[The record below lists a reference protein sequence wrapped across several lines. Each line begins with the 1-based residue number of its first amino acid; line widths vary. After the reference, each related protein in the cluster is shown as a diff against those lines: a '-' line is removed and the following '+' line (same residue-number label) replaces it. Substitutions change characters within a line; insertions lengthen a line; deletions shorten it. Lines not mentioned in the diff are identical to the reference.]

1 MLHVAF
7 NAAIGSRSF
16 SEFAVEPFNRGR
28 ILQFIG
34 PYAQDIFQIG
44 RVGLTTQRTNVFGDP
59 NAQERFEGFGHITS
73 YACRYAENDCAV
85 AGHSKAHFKHCGM
98 DENGTSL
105 AMGLMQ
111 HAIFALKRPISP
123 LIVWVQCSSHEI
135 DILKAVTDPALLAKL
150 NGFRVWPS

>member
-1 MLHVAF
+1 
-7 NAAIGSRSF
+7 
-16 SEFAVEPFNRGR
+16 
-28 ILQFIG
+28 
-34 PYAQDIFQIG
+34 
-44 RVGLTTQRTNVFGDP
+44 
-59 NAQERFEGFGHITS
+59 
-73 YACRYAENDCAV
+73 
-85 AGHSKAHFKHCGM
+85 M